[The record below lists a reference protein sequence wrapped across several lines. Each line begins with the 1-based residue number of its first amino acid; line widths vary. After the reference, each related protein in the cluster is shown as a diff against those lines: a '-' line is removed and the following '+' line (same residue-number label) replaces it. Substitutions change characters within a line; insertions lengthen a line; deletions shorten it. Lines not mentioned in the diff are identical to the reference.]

1 MDTVR
6 GKGFQK
12 KHKVTGEIPSS
23 SLADIAFLL
32 LIFFMVSTT
41 FRSEEPRDVT
51 MPWAEAQEKIPE
63 RRKNIQHIFIERD
76 GSVYINDQRIPLN
89 RISDVIG
96 PLRAEQP
103 RLVAAIRGDVDV
115 PYGIVNDVQEELRGA
130 GAVRVNFTTT
140 FEREMSRRGR

>member
-1 MDTVR
+1 MAVR

-12 KHKVTGEIPSS
+12 KHEASGEIPSS

-32 LIFFMVSTT
+32 LIFFMVTTT
-41 FRSEEPRDVT
+41 FRSEDPRDVT
-51 MPWAEAQEKIPE
+51 MPEAAAQEKIPE
-63 RRKNIQHIFIERD
+63 KRKDIQHIYIERN
-76 GSVYINDQRIPLN
+76 GSVYVNDQRIPLN
-89 RISDVIG
+89 QISDVIA

-115 PYGIVNDVQEELRGA
+115 PYDIVNDLQEELRDA

-140 FEREMSRRGR
+140 LEREMSRRGR

>member
-1 MDTVR
+1 MAVR

-12 KHKVTGEIPSS
+12 THKATGEIPSS

-41 FRSEEPRDVT
+41 FRSEEAREVT
-51 MPWAEAQEKIPE
+51 MPEAAAQEKIPE
-63 RRKNIQHIFIERD
+63 KRKDIQHIYIERD
-76 GSVYINDQRIPLN
+76 GSVYINDARIPVN
-89 RISDVIG
+89 QISDVIA
-96 PLRAEQP
+96 PVRAEQP

-115 PYGIVNDVQEELRGA
+115 PYDIVNDVQEELRNA

-140 FEREMSRRGR
+140 LEREMSRRGR

>member
-1 MDTVR
+1 MAAR

-12 KHKVTGEIPSS
+12 KHKASGEIPSS

-41 FRSEEPRDVT
+41 FSSEEPREVT
-51 MPWAEAQEKIPE
+51 IPRAQAQEKIPE
-63 RRKNIQHIFIERD
+63 KRKDIQHIFIERD
-76 GSVYINDQRIPLN
+76 GSVYINDQRIPMN
-89 RISDVIG
+89 QISDVIA

-115 PYGIVNDVQEELRGA
+115 PYDVVNDVQEELRDA
-130 GAVRVNFTTT
+130 GAVRVNFTTNL
-140 FEREMSRRGR
+140 EREMSRRGR